1 MAFYTDLACEKCTD
15 KLAKLNDKLK
25 YGCEEIVVNIN
36 SLKKQEKYG
45 LYKGN
50 YYFLG
55 CPNLN
60 LLAPIVSDYI
70 VEQVANYLKLE
81 LKKKLKK
88 QTGKVMVVGL
98 GNEYLTCDSLGV
110 KVTKGIVVTP
120 SGVNG
125 NSLCAF
131 CPGVLGQTG
140 IETSSL
146 VKSVV
151 QLTKPDVVIVV
162 DALCALSTSR
172 LGSSIQI
179 NDAGIV
185 PGGAVGN
192 NGQILNSKY
201 LGVPTLSIGVPLV
214 VRTETIISDVL
225 SELSDNMVDFDQS
238 LLKNIRNFI
247 VTPKNIDSL
256 VKLNAEIISSAIN
269 LSVLDLKI
277 DEQKA
282 ILR

>member
-120 SGVNG
+120 NGANG

-192 NGQILNSKY
+192 SGQILNSKY

>member
-120 SGVNG
+120 NGANG

-151 QLTKPDVVIVV
+151 QLTKPDIVIVV